1 MRNNSPAARIAMYA
15 GLILW
20 MLVNLFP
27 VYWMFTFSLKNN
39 AEIFGENVIR
49 LPETWQW
56 SNYVRALNT
65 GNMPRYFLNSAIVA
79 TATIIITLAAAQRKR
94 SGKDG
99 RKNCPSLRFVLFFF
113 YQLFREETFEM
124 KEKKSSA
131 LRFWLLV
138 WGLGLIGQLVWN
150 IENQWFNTFV
160 YAKIA
165 KDPTIISWM
174 VAISAIATTISTFV
188 FGTLSDRKGRRKT
201 FIGFGYILWG
211 IFTILFGT
219 TEFIT
224 GGKGAATAKLLMLA
238 ATAVVL
244 ADALMSFF
252 GSMGND
258 AGFNVW
264 LNDNMT
270 EKNRGHIGAALATQP
285 ILGTII
291 GVVLGGMLIGK
302 EDNYMRLFLVFGGLA
317 IVFGVAAMLFMK
329 DAPGLAPN
337 RQGSFMQQL
346 LGAFNFREF
355 IKLRELVWVFLT
367 LSVYFIAFNVFY
379 PHVGN
384 YLIYYLGYTPDD
396 IGIIQG
402 VGLLLGMVS
411 VIPASMLLKKNKFAL
426 AAALSI
432 VLSILGVGL
441 LGLFGRPENVD
452 PTNIFNIPLLVGM
465 FFFGCGYIMFMQVL
479 SVWMKQLFPEESKG
493 QFEGFRIVFFVL
505 IPWVVSPFIANPIIK
520 NNGKILDTNGLEAYL
535 PTHVLMLISC
545 ALICLSFVPLVFA
558 ARQRALREKAQDKA

>member
-1 MRNNSPAARIAMYA
+1 
-15 GLILW
+15 
-20 MLVNLFP
+20 
-27 VYWMFTFSLKNN
+27 
-39 AEIFGENVIR
+39 
-49 LPETWQW
+49 
-56 SNYVRALNT
+56 
-65 GNMPRYFLNSAIVA
+65 
-79 TATIIITLAAAQRKR
+79 
-94 SGKDG
+94 
-99 RKNCPSLRFVLFFF
+99 
-113 YQLFREETFEM
+113 M

-138 WGLGLIGQLVWN
+138 WGLGIIGQLVWN
-150 IENQWFNTFV
+150 VENQWFNTFV

-174 VAISAIATTISTFV
+174 VAISAIATTVSTFV
-188 FGTLSDRKGRRKT
+188 FGTLSDRKGRRRT
-201 FIGFGYILWG
+201 FIAVGYILWG

-224 GGKGAATAKLLMLA
+224 AGAAAPTAQLIVLA

-258 AGFNVW
+258 AGFNAW

-270 EKNRGHIGAALATQP
+270 ERNRGHIGAALATQP
-285 ILGTII
+285 IIGTII
-291 GVVLGGMLIGK
+291 GTVVGGMLIGK
-302 EDNYMRLFLVFGGLA
+302 NDDYMRLFLVMGGLA
-317 IVFGVAAMLFMK
+317 IIFGVLTLAFMK

-337 RQGSFMQQL
+337 RQGGFFRQL
-346 LGAFNFREF
+346 LGAFDFRE
-355 IKLRELVWVFLT
+355 LLRRRELVWVFLVLT
-367 LSVYFIAFNVFY
+367 TYFVAFNVYY

-384 YLIYYLGYTPDD
+384 YMIYYLGFSPDN

-402 VGLLLGMVS
+402 VALILGMLS
-411 VIPASMLLKKNKFAL
+411 VIPATRLLNKNKFVL
-426 AAALSI
+426 GTVISV
-432 VLSILGVGL
+432 VLSVIGVGILGF
-441 LGLFGRPENVD
+441 FGRPENVD
-452 PTNIFNIPLLVGM
+452 PTTILNPSLLIGL

-520 NNGKILDTNGLEAYL
+520 SNGKILDANGLEAYL
-535 PTHVLMLISC
+535 PTHVLFLISM
-545 ALICLSFVPLVFA
+545 ALILLTFVPLVFA
-558 ARQRALREKAQDKA
+558 ARQRALREKARGQA

>member
-1 MRNNSPAARIAMYA
+1 
-15 GLILW
+15 
-20 MLVNLFP
+20 
-27 VYWMFTFSLKNN
+27 
-39 AEIFGENVIR
+39 
-49 LPETWQW
+49 
-56 SNYVRALNT
+56 
-65 GNMPRYFLNSAIVA
+65 
-79 TATIIITLAAAQRKR
+79 
-94 SGKDG
+94 
-99 RKNCPSLRFVLFFF
+99 
-113 YQLFREETFEM
+113 M

-174 VAISAIATTISTFV
+174 VAVSAIATTISTFV
-188 FGTLSDRKGRRKT
+188 FGTMSDRKGRRKT

-285 ILGTII
+285 ILGTIV

-317 IVFGVAAMLFMK
+317 IVFGIAALVFMK

-396 IGIIQG
+396 IGIILG
-402 VGLLLGMVS
+402 VVVSLIRTAHDQQRPGHHNPVLAVLNLICKVYITVIRGTPMMVQLLIMGLVIFANSRNFTAVGALTLGINSGAYVSEIIRGGLMSLDPGQAEAGRSLGLNYFQTMRFIVVPQAFKAILPALGNEFIILLKDTSLITVIGGKELLYAARGVMNRTYEQMFPLLGTAAIYLVL
-411 VIPASMLLKKNKFAL
+411 VIIFSW
-426 AAALSI
+426 
-432 VLSILGVGL
+432 L
-441 LGLFGRPENVD
+441 LG
-452 PTNIFNIPLLVGM
+452 
-465 FFFGCGYIMFMQVL
+465 
-479 SVWMKQLFPEESKG
+479 K
-493 QFEGFRIVFFVL
+493 
-505 IPWVVSPFIANPIIK
+505 
-520 NNGKILDTNGLEAYL
+520 LERRL
-535 PTHVLMLISC
+535 
-545 ALICLSFVPLVFA
+545 
-558 ARQRALREKAQDKA
+558 RQSDRR

>member
-1 MRNNSPAARIAMYA
+1 
-15 GLILW
+15 
-20 MLVNLFP
+20 
-27 VYWMFTFSLKNN
+27 
-39 AEIFGENVIR
+39 
-49 LPETWQW
+49 
-56 SNYVRALNT
+56 
-65 GNMPRYFLNSAIVA
+65 
-79 TATIIITLAAAQRKR
+79 
-94 SGKDG
+94 
-99 RKNCPSLRFVLFFF
+99 
-113 YQLFREETFEM
+113 
-124 KEKKSSA
+124 
-131 LRFWLLV
+131 
-138 WGLGLIGQLVWN
+138 
-150 IENQWFNTFV
+150 
-160 YAKIA
+160 
-165 KDPTIISWM
+165 
-174 VAISAIATTISTFV
+174 
-188 FGTLSDRKGRRKT
+188 
-201 FIGFGYILWG
+201 
-211 IFTILFGT
+211 
-219 TEFIT
+219 
-224 GGKGAATAKLLMLA
+224 
-238 ATAVVL
+238 
-244 ADALMSFF
+244 
-252 GSMGND
+252 
-258 AGFNVW
+258 
-264 LNDNMT
+264 
-270 EKNRGHIGAALATQP
+270 
-285 ILGTII
+285 
-291 GVVLGGMLIGK
+291 
-302 EDNYMRLFLVFGGLA
+302 
-317 IVFGVAAMLFMK
+317 MK

-493 QFEGFRIVFFVL
+493 QFEGFRIV
-505 IPWVVSPFIANPIIK
+505 
-520 NNGKILDTNGLEAYL
+520 LDTNGLEAYL

-545 ALICLSFVPLVFA
+545 ALICLSFVPLFFA
-558 ARQRALREKAQDKA
+558 ARQRALREKAQDEP